1 LFSQCDPGRNVGI
14 KDSSPKRPRAA
25 SDHAAGAAD
34 KERIGIMANTLVQ
47 DLIESGIHFG
57 QRTSG
62 WNPKMTPYIYGK
74 RTGIHIID
82 IKETVKGL
90 LLARKFL
97 TKTVAGG
104 KDVCFVGTKRQA
116 KGVIEQR
123 VGDVEMHYVTERWL
137 GGTLTNFGTIRNRL
151 KRLEELEAIAA
162 EDNFES
168 YSKKMESQLRREMR
182 KIKRNL
188 DGIRRMHKMPGAIVA
203 IDVSRETT
211 ALREA
216 RKLGIPTI
224 CLIDTDGDPDIV
236 DIAIPGND
244 DSMRS
249 IDVIVRELCKAISD
263 GKTARVESNEG
274 RSDKG
279 ASSDESRTPRRSSR
293 AQFRADDSK
302 ADAQEP
308 ASENAAAA
316 APAES

>member
-1 LFSQCDPGRNVGI
+1 
-14 KDSSPKRPRAA
+14 
-25 SDHAAGAAD
+25 
-34 KERIGIMANTLVQ
+34 MANTLVQ

-74 RTGIHIID
+74 RNGIHIID

-97 TKTVAGG
+97 TQTVGSG

-151 KRLEELEAIAA
+151 KRLEELEAIEA

-203 IDVSRETT
+203 IDVNREAT

-224 CLIDTDGDPDIV
+224 CLIDTDGDPDMA

-249 IDVIVRELCKAISD
+249 IDVIIRELCKAISD
-263 GKTARVESNEG
+263 GKTSRVETNEG
-274 RSDKG
+274 RNSDKG
-279 ASSDESRTPRRSSR
+279 GDDARPQRRSNR
-293 AQFRADDSK
+293 AQFRADDSN
-302 ADAQEP
+302 ASSTDAAANE
-308 ASENAAAA
+308 STAAA